1 MPAHLAP
8 PAGQSWDFAH
18 GTWGLLLVT
27 HPPQPLGLC
36 HISARD
42 LAPPAGHPPPCPW
55 DFVIF
60 PHGTWGPAGHPPPA
74 PGTLSYFRTGP
85 GACCWSPPPPPQ
97 PLRCTC
103 SRVCV
108 CVNFLWG
115 NSALYFRT
123 ARGLFAWHYTLTYA
137 VSGDP
142 RSPGLPRIGA
152 HPPWLVAGGLPE
164 HGDVRHLTV
173 GATVPAQYATQS
185 PLALS
190 LFKTSLERNALFARY
205 PYLPRLSRPPI
216 SGTAPYRCPPSMAS
230 CRGSP

>member
-1 MPAHLAP
+1 MPLCPRNTRHSRRSLSPFLKRTWRETAH
-8 PAGQSWDFAH
+8 S
-18 GTWGLLLVT
+18 
-27 HPPQPLGLC
+27 
-36 HISARD
+36 S
-42 LAPPAGHPPPCPW
+42 
-55 DFVIF
+55 
-60 PHGTWGPAGHPPPA
+60 
-74 PGTLSYFRTGP
+74 
-85 GACCWSPPPPPQ
+85 
-97 PLRCTC
+97 
-103 SRVCV
+103 
-108 CVNFLWG
+108 
-115 NSALYFRT
+115 
-123 ARGLFAWHYTLTYA
+123 HYTLTYA

-190 LFKTSLERNALFARY
+190 LFKTNLERNGALFALY